1 MTIHLYVFIF
11 SHKVNGIVE
20 IPVPLAEHY
29 NFVLFVGQE
38 TDPIRPIIKKNL
50 MKGLRC
56 YQVAP

>member
-38 TDPIRPIIKKNL
+38 TDPIRPIKKIS
-50 MKGLRC
+50 
-56 YQVAP
+56 